1 MKSTWRGDAHS
12 SRRFGFP
19 DADAPDRAVEVLAVD
34 DEPVI
39 RRLLARIL
47 TKQGYG
53 VRTAENAETALAE
66 ATANPPDLFLLDI
79 GLPGMDGLELCRR
92 LRAHERTSTLP
103 IILLTGHRA
112 VDDIVAGLDAGA
124 DDFLG
129 KPFEAAELFARM
141 RSVLRLRRALL
152 RMDVAQAAVAA
163 LANAVEAKDP
173 STEHHCQRLAVTAAR
188 IASQASVGQRELEVI
203 VYGALLHDVG
213 KIGVPEEILTK
224 PSALTDDEFDIMR
237 RHPEIGERICAP
249 LSALGPVDRI
259 VRHHHERWDG
269 LGYPDGLAKAAIPL
283 GSRIVGVVDAFD
295 AMIHGR
301 PYRAARSIDEV
312 AKELRREAARQFD
325 PDLVRLL
332 LEDVRP
338 AVVAV

>member
-1 MKSTWRGDAHS
+1 MKSTWRDGDS
-12 SRRFGFP
+12 SRQLGFP
-19 DADAPDRAVEVLAVD
+19 DSDAIDRAVEVLVVD

-39 RRLLARIL
+39 RRLLGRIL
-47 TKQGYG
+47 AKQGYG
-53 VRTAENAETALAE
+53 VRTAEDAETALE
-66 ATANPPDLFLLDI
+66 AAIGHPPDLILLDI

-92 LRAHERTSTLP
+92 LRAHDRTRTLP

-188 IASQASVGQRELEVI
+188 IASRAAVGPRELEVI

-224 PSALTDDEFDIMR
+224 PSSLTDHEFDIMR

-249 LSALGPVDRI
+249 LAALGPVDKI

-269 LGYPDGLAKAAIPL
+269 LGYPDGLAKGDIPL

-295 AMIHGR
+295 AMSHGR
-301 PYRAARSIDEV
+301 PYRAARSLDEV
-312 AKELRREAARQFD
+312 VKELRREAARQFD

-332 LEDVRP
+332 LDEVRP
-338 AVVAV
+338 AVIAV

>member
-1 MKSTWRGDAHS
+1 MKSLSRGDDHS
-12 SRRFGFP
+12 SRHFGFP
-19 DADAPDRAVEVLAVD
+19 DADALESATEVLVVD

-47 TKQGYG
+47 AKQGYG
-53 VRTAENAETALAE
+53 VRTAEDAESALAR
-66 ATANPPDLFLLDI
+66 ARSHPPDLVLLDI

-92 LRAHERTSTLP
+92 LRADHRTQALP

-141 RSVLRLRRALL
+141 RSVIRLRRALL

-173 STEHHCQRLAVTAAR
+173 STEHHCQRLAVTAAQL
-188 IASQASVGQRELEVI
+188 ASKAEVGPRELDVI

-213 KIGVPEEILTK
+213 KIGVPERILTK
-224 PSALTDDEFDIMR
+224 PSSLTDSELDVMR

-249 LSALGPVDRI
+249 LAALGPVDRI

-269 LGYPDGLAKAAIPL
+269 LGYPDGLARGEIPL

-295 AMIHGR
+295 AMSHGR
-301 PYRAARSIDEV
+301 PYRAALALDEV
-312 AKELRREAARQFD
+312 TKELRREAARQFD

-332 LEDVRP
+332 LDEVAP

>member
-1 MKSTWRGDAHS
+1 MKSVSHRDARS
-12 SRRFGFP
+12 SREFGFP
-19 DADAPDRAVEVLAVD
+19 DAEALDPATEVLVVD

-39 RRLLARIL
+39 RRLLVRVL

-53 VRTAENAETALAE
+53 VRTAEDGDSAFAA
-66 ATANPPDLFLLDI
+66 ATGRQPDLVLLDI
-79 GLPGMDGLELCRR
+79 GMPGMDGLELCRR
-92 LRAHERTSTLP
+92 LRADDRTRTLP

-112 VDDIVAGLDAGA
+112 VDDMVAGLDAGA

-173 STEHHCQRLAVTAAR
+173 STEHHCQRLAVAAAR
-188 IASQASVGQRELEVI
+188 LASSAAVGPRELDVI

-213 KIGVPEEILTK
+213 KIGVPEHILTK
-224 PSALTDDEFDIMR
+224 PAGLTDLELDVMR

-249 LSALGPVDRI
+249 LAALGPVDRI

-269 LGYPDGLAKAAIPL
+269 RGYPDGLAKRGIPL
-283 GSRIVGVVDAFD
+283 GSRIVAVVDAFD
-295 AMIHGR
+295 AMSHGR
-301 PYRAARSIDEV
+301 PYRAARPIDEV
-312 AKELRREAARQFD
+312 VHELRREAARQFD
-325 PDLVRLL
+325 PELVRLL
-332 LEDVRP
+332 VDEVSP